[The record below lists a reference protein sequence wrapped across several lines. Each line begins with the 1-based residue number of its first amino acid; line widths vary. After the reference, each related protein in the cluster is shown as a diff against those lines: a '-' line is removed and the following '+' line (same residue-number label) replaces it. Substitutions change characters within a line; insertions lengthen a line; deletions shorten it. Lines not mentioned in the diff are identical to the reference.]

1 MKRETLKVPGR
12 KPSPILSHAVR
23 VGDLV
28 WTAGHTGSD
37 PETGQTPD
45 DFEAQVRNSLE
56 NLRMAL
62 EAAGASWA
70 SAVKVNI
77 YLTDIADRPKFNELY
92 LKYVGEDRPARTCIG
107 GAGFDGNTRVE
118 VEVVAVVER

>member
-1 MKRETLKVPGR
+1 MKRETIKVPGR

-28 WTAGHTGSD
+28 WTAAHTGSD
-37 PETGQTPD
+37 AHTGETPD

-62 EAAGASWA
+62 EAAGASWN

-77 YLTDIADRPKFNELY
+77 YLTDIALRPTFNQLY
-92 LKYVGEDRPARTCIG
+92 LQYVGEDRPARTCIG
-107 GAGFDGNTRVE
+107 NAGFEGNTLVE
-118 VEVVAVVER
+118 VEVVAAVER